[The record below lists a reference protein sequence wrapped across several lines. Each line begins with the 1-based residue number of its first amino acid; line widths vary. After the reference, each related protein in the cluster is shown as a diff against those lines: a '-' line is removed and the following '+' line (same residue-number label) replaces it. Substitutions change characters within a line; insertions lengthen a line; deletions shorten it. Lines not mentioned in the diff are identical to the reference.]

1 MVPKLRFKEF
11 CGEWEEKKIKDFSKC
26 YAGATPSTKINEY
39 WENGNI
45 PWMNSGEVNKAR
57 IKSTENFIT
66 ELGFKKSSTK
76 IVPPKTV
83 IMALAGQGKTRGMVA
98 ITEIEL
104 CTNQSLAAIV
114 TNDCVDDEY
123 LYQYLKKEYTNL
135 RLVSS
140 GDGSRGGLNLKLIN
154 DYKIKLPELPEQTKI
169 ADFLS
174 TVDDK
179 IQNQQDKITHLE
191 NIKKGFMQKIFSR
204 KIRFKD
210 DGGDE
215 FPEWEEKKLDDIAK
229 RVMRKNN
236 LNETNLSLTISAQ
249 YGLVNQET
257 YFNRK
262 VSSNDLSGYYVLN
275 KGEFAYN
282 KSYSMGYPFGAIKRL
297 NKYEKGAVSTLYIC
311 FSLYENVDSNFI
323 EQYFESDKWNREIY
337 MIAVEG
343 ARNHG
348 LLNVSI
354 EDFFKTKHLLPCLKE
369 QQKIAD
375 FLSSF
380 DEKISTE
387 KEILQHLKQLKKGL
401 LQQMFV

>member
-98 ITEIEL
+98 ITEIGL

-174 TVDDK
+174 IVDDK

-210 DGGDE
+210 DGGEE
-215 FPEWEEKKLDDIAK
+215 FSEWEEKRIGKIYIDRNEKPNKKMELLSVTINNGVIKRSDIEGKDNSSEDKSNYKVVYKGDMVYNSMRMWQGASGISSYDGIVSPAYT
-229 RVMRKNN
+229 VMKN
-236 LNETNLSLTISAQ
+236 
-249 YGLVNQET
+249 
-257 YFNRK
+257 K
-262 VSSNDLSGYYVLN
+262 VDINNVF
-275 KGEFAYN
+275 FAYLFKQPELIFKFRRFSQGLTSDTWN
-282 KSYSMGYPFGAIKRL
+282 LKYPQIK
-297 NKYEKGAVSTLYIC
+297 
-311 FSLYENVDSNFI
+311 
-323 EQYFESDKWNREIY
+323 EIK
-337 MIAVEG
+337 IKI
-343 ARNHG
+343 
-348 LLNVSI
+348 S
-354 EDFFKTKHLLPCLKE
+354 CLKE

-375 FLSSF
+375 FLSAF
-380 DEKISTE
+380 DEKIDIE
-387 KEILQHLKQLKKGL
+387 KETLEHLKQLKKGL
-401 LQQMFV
+401 LQRMFV